1 MKKKLASPGRREF
14 IRASAV
20 AALAATIPVGTSEA
34 GLFRKPDLRVW
45 SCGGLAEAFIQA
57 NQYYEEMTGT
67 KIGYTG
73 AFAAA
78 LGDSLL
84 KGANTDVFAGRV
96 LKLAQKLKAKGKMS
110 YFKPLCFTE
119 YVIVTPP
126 GNPAG
131 VRGIVDLARP
141 GIRVVLAPDASP
153 PGGKAVLALLK
164 KAGIQD
170 KAIENVVIKGS
181 CVQRIMKDIIQGR
194 GDAAVVERRLTRI
207 PRFIG
212 KTEIISIPERYQ
224 PPPPLTFT
232 IGVMESVGDRKKA
245 DRYVEFI
252 TSGKGQSF
260 FQRQGFIP
268 AISERGKMLIERLG
282 VRDV

>member
-1 MKKKLASPGRREF
+1 MKKRLDSPERREF
-14 IRASAV
+14 IRSYTA
-20 AALAATIPVGTSEA
+20 AALAAALPACTPEA

-45 SCGGLAEAFIQA
+45 SCGGLAEAFILA
-57 NQYYEEMTGT
+57 NRCYEEMTGT

-84 KGANTDVFAGRV
+84 KGASTDVFAGRV
-96 LKLAQKLKAKGKMS
+96 LKLAKKLRVKGKMS

-119 YVIVTPP
+119 YVIVTPL

-131 VRGIVDLARP
+131 IKDLADLARP
-141 GIRVVLAPDASP
+141 GVRVILAPGASP

-164 KAGIQD
+164 MAGIRD
-170 KAIENVVIKGS
+170 KALENTVVRGS
-181 CVQRIMKDIIQGR
+181 CVQRIMKDVIQGK
-194 GDAAVVERRLTRI
+194 GDAAIVERRLTRI
-207 PRFIG
+207 PRFVG

-232 IGVMESVGDRKKA
+232 VGVMKSASDRGAA

-252 TSGKGQSF
+252 TSEKGQSF
-260 FQRQGFIP
+260 FHRQGFIP
-268 AISERGKMLIERLG
+268 AISERGKMLIERFG
-282 VRDV
+282 VKDV